1 MLRAFLRT
9 EAGST
14 TVLLGATVLA
24 LLWANS
30 PWGDTYEAFWHIPT
44 GISFNDALFSL
55 DLRHWV
61 NDGLMAVFFFLIG
74 LEVSYEVRLG
84 QLRDRRLLAVPAMA
98 ALGGILVPA
107 GIYLLLNF
115 GGPGAV
121 GWGVPIATDTAFVLG
136 VLAIVGARCPDP
148 LRAFLMTL
156 AIVDDVLAIL
166 VIALFYTDS
175 LSVPAL
181 LAAFGLL
188 AAILTLRKLKI
199 WRAPA
204 YIVLGF
210 GLWVATLESGI
221 HPTLVGIALGVLVF
235 VYAPTDQKLLLAGE
249 AVQSFTSSPSAQAA
263 REAALRVQRAVS
275 VNERLRLRLQPWSS
289 YVIVPVFALAN
300 AGVVLDG
307 EALRAAITSPVSIGV
322 TLGLLLGKFVGISL
336 GTWVPLRFGWGILP
350 GNLVW
355 GQLFGG
361 AAVSGIGFTVS
372 LFIVDLAF
380 DDHPGIQSEA
390 KIGILA
396 GSLLSAVLGWLIFK
410 LAWDRGGVCAPPD
423 AEPEEEL
430 PELLSVPVGPGDHV
444 RGPAKAR
451 VTIVEYGDF
460 ECPYCGR
467 LHPVLEE
474 LRRKNPDVRVVFR
487 HFPLRTLHP
496 RAASAAVAAESA
508 DDAGRFWEMHDILF
522 DNQRFLTDA
531 DLAHYAAQLDVEPW
545 TDVSRHTA
553 RIAVDEN
560 SGRDSGVRGTPTLFL
575 NGVRYQGAL
584 DLGSISE
591 AVDEARRS
599 TTVEETP
606 QPPEMT

>member
-14 TVLLGATVLA
+14 SALLVATVLA

-30 PWGDTYEAFWHIPT
+30 PWGGTYEAFWHTPM
-44 GISFNDALFSL
+44 GISFGDAVFSL

-61 NDGLMAVFFFLIG
+61 NDGLMTLFFFLIG

-84 QLRDRRLLAVPAMA
+84 QLRDRRLIAVPAVA
-98 ALGGILVPA
+98 ALGGMLVPA
-107 GIYLLLNF
+107 GVYLLLNA
-115 GGPGAV
+115 GGPGAG

-136 VLAIVGARCPDP
+136 VLAVAGARCPDP
-148 LRAFLMTL
+148 LRVFLLTL
-156 AIVDDVLAIL
+156 AIVDDVLAIAI
-166 VIALFYTDS
+166 IALFYTAS

-181 LAAFGLL
+181 LAAVALL
-188 AAILTLRKLKI
+188 AAIMTLRWLRI

-210 GLWVATLESGI
+210 ALWVATLESGV

-235 VYAPTDQKLLLAGE
+235 VYAPSDQKLLLAGE
-249 AVQSFTSSPSAQAA
+249 AVQEFTNEPSARAA
-263 REAALRVQRAVS
+263 REATRRVQHAVS
-275 VNERLRLRLQPWSS
+275 VNERLQLRLHPWSS

-300 AGVVLDG
+300 AGVRLDG
-307 EALRAAITSPVSIGV
+307 ETLRAALTSPVAIGV
-322 TLGLLLGKFVGISL
+322 ALGLVLGKFVGISL
-336 GTWVPLRFGWGILP
+336 GTWLPLRLRWGILP

-355 GQLFGG
+355 GQLLGG
-361 AAVSGIGFTVS
+361 AAVSGIGFTVA

-380 DDHPGIQSEA
+380 KDTAIHDQA

-396 GSLLSAVLGWLIFK
+396 GSLLSAALGWMIFR
-410 LAWDRGGVCAPPD
+410 LAWDRGGVCAPPE
-423 AEPEEEL
+423 AEPGEEL
-430 PELLSVPVGPGDHV
+430 PVLLSVPVGPEDHV
-444 RGPAKAR
+444 RGPENAEI
-451 VTIVEYGDF
+451 TIVEYGDF

-474 LRRKNPDVRVVFR
+474 LRRKNPDVRMVFR

-496 RAASAAVAAESA
+496 RAASAAIVAEAAA
-508 DDAGRFWEMHDILF
+508 DQDRFWEMHDVLY

-531 DLAHYAAQLDVEPW
+531 DLEHYAAQLDVEPW
-545 TDVSRHTA
+545 SDVPGHVSR
-553 RIAVDEN
+553 IALDEA

-575 NGVRYQGAL
+575 NGVRYEGPL
-584 DLGSISE
+584 DLDSIARAVAERRGS
-591 AVDEARRS
+591 
-599 TTVEETP
+599 P
-606 QPPEMT
+606 